1 MTTNNTTPTT
11 VDELL
16 SYIDAQLEMSE
27 TLHSYA
33 LKIDPNQ
40 FGYSNDIRILNVL
53 KDLVLEKK
61 ESRCKT

>member
-1 MTTNNTTPTT
+1 MAKNNTKPTT

-27 TLHSYA
+27 TLNSYA
-33 LKIDPNQ
+33 LKMDTNH

-61 ESRCKT
+61 ESKH